1 MRIFDGQTELPIPQ
15 WITVSENTLSVNT
28 HTGKANGLHGQRLV
42 GDEYY
47 SVRVFKCS
55 GTIITD
61 DYPLVERE
69 RSRLYDML
77 AGRLLQVYR
86 DDDDDMFYECI
97 LDGQINSSYYNGQA
111 ISKAFT
117 ISFNLKTLQ
126 PFGCSRRMLKI
137 NRIYKSKKIIRSG
150 NDIVYPAVFFCGQ
163 KRYDK
168 ELLVCNGRSLALKN
182 PVYLR
187 KDESLFYSQCHLY
200 INRNGSNELIG
211 TDRSSEEGAVK
222 ELIDI
227 SAYMTDTGITLPLY
241 LNAGVNELTY
251 HSGGTCIVLYHDVYK

>member
-1 MRIFDGQTELPIPQ
+1 MRIFDGQTELSIPQ
-15 WITVSENTLSVNT
+15 WITVSASTLSVKT
-28 HTGKANGLHGQRLV
+28 HTGKVNGLHGDRLA

-47 SVRVFKCS
+47 SSRVFKCS

-86 DDDDDMFYECI
+86 DDGDDLFYECI

-111 ISKAFT
+111 IAKAFT

-126 PFGCSRRMLKI
+126 PFGYSRRMLKT
-137 NRIYKSKKIIRSG
+137 NRICEKKKIVRGG
-150 NDIVYPAVFFCGQ
+150 NAIVYPTVFFCGQ

-168 ELLVCNGRSLALKN
+168 ALLSANGCCLALKQ

-187 KDESLFYSQCHLY
+187 NDESLFYSECRLY
-200 INRNGSNELIG
+200 INRNGTNKAIG
-211 TDRSSEEGAVK
+211 TDRSGDAKAQK

-227 SAYMTDTGITLPLY
+227 SGCLTDDSITNPLY
-241 LNAGVNELTY
+241 LKAGVNELTY
-251 HSGGTCIVLYHDVYK
+251 QNGGTCIVFYHDVYK

>member
-15 WITVSENTLSVNT
+15 WITVSVSTLSVKT
-28 HTGKANGLHGQRLV
+28 HTGKGNGLHGDRLA

-47 SVRVFKCS
+47 SSRVLKCS

-86 DDDDDMFYECI
+86 DDGDDLFYECI

-111 ISKAFT
+111 IAKAFT

-126 PFGCSRRMLKI
+126 PFGYSRRMLKI
-137 NRIYKSKKIIRSG
+137 NRICEKKKIVRGG
-150 NDIVYPAVFFCGQ
+150 NAIVYPAVFFCGQ

-187 KDESLFYSQCHLY
+187 NDESLFYSQCHLY
-200 INRNGSNELIG
+200 INRNGSNEYIG
-211 TDRSSEEGAVK
+211 ADRSSEEGAVK
-222 ELIDI
+222 KFIDI

-241 LNAGVNELTY
+241 LKAGVNELTY
-251 HSGGTCIVLYHDVYK
+251 HNGGACIVLYHDVYK